1 MRKIRAGWLLRAVT
15 RASLAGAPLWAAGCS
30 EAPEVGRGAR
40 TFANPDEAVEA
51 LAEAG
56 KNHDMAALQALF
68 GHGSEDLLSSGDS
81 VYDRRQREVVALA
94 LQQGWS
100 LEETEAGHRVVVIG
114 YEEWPFP
121 VPLVEGRNGWRFD
134 LAAGEEEVLARR
146 IGGNEL
152 QAIETSL
159 AYVRAQEMYASRPH
173 DDRPA
178 GLYAQRI
185 SSREGK
191 QDGLY
196 WPVEPGVQPSPLGDL
211 AAEAEAAG
219 YAAGDGSPRP
229 FHGYFFRILTAQGD
243 AAPGGARSY
252 VEDGD
257 MTGGFAL
264 VAYPA
269 EYGDSGIMTFVV
281 NQDGIVYEKD
291 LGERSL
297 ELGRA
302 MTEYN
307 PDASWQPAE

>member
-1 MRKIRAGWLLRAVT
+1 MRKIRTGWLLQAVSRA
-15 RASLAGAPLWAAGCS
+15 ALAGAPLWAAGCS

-56 KNHDMAALQALF
+56 RNHDMAALQALF
-68 GHGSEDLLSSGDS
+68 GQGSEDLLSSGDS

-94 LQQGWS
+94 IQQGWS

-114 YEEWPFP
+114 YEEWPFT

-134 LAAGEEEVLARR
+134 LAAGKEEVLARR
-146 IGGNEL
+146 IGRNEL
-152 QAIETSL
+152 RAIETCL
-159 AYVRAQEMYASRPH
+159 IYFRAQEIYASRPH

-178 GLYAQRI
+178 GLYAQRTA
-185 SSREGK
+185 SSEGK
-191 QDGLY
+191 HDGLY
-196 WPVEPGVQPSPLGDL
+196 WRRTPGERPSPLGDL
-211 AAEAEAAG
+211 VAAATEAG
-219 YAAGDGSPRP
+219 YQEAGEEPQP
-229 FHGYFFRILTAQGD
+229 FHGYYFRILTAQGD

-252 VEDGD
+252 LEDGD

-269 EYGDSGIMTFVV
+269 EYGDSGIMTFIV
-281 NQDGIVYEKD
+281 NQDGIVYEND
-291 LGERSL
+291 LGERSH
-297 ELGRA
+297 ELARA

-307 PDASWQPAE
+307 PDASWERAE